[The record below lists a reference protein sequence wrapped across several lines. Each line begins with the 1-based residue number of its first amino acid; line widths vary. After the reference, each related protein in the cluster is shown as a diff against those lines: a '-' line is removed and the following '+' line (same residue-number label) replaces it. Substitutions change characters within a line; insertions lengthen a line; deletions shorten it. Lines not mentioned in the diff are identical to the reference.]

1 MDGGDWWVKV
11 HRVAR
16 VRHDLA
22 TKPSP
27 PGETFKFPIPYHWKE
42 IFFTKF
48 QINWDRFSQKFLKIQ
63 PYHLFLLL
71 TLTQQVFF
79 KMIHNKDGSRTRMLS
94 EEKELSYKVS

>member
-16 VRHDLA
+16 VGHDLA

-48 QINWDRFSQKFLKIQ
+48 QINWDRFS
-63 PYHLFLLL
+63 
-71 TLTQQVFF
+71 
-79 KMIHNKDGSRTRMLS
+79 
-94 EEKELSYKVS
+94 